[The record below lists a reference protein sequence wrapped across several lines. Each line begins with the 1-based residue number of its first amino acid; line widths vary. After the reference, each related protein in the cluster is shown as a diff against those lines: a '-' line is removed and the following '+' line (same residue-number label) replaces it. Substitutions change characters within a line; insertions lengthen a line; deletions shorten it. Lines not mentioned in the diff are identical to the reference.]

1 MASEEMDKMT
11 ADTMPRAWVER
22 LEKTEAARSGVPV
35 TVARRAV
42 ARRLGVSP
50 GTVENI
56 RRGRTKG
63 VRAWIA
69 DRVANAVIREIENE
83 IRGLS
88 HELQCARQCG
98 LRTGEGEIDEIQA
111 DLAALTLALK
121 GLLR

>member
-1 MASEEMDKMT
+1 MASTHEDKMS
-11 ADTMPRAWVER
+11 ADAMTRNWVEK
-22 LEKTEAARSGVPV
+22 LEKTEAARTGVPV

-69 DRVANAVIREIENE
+69 DRVANAVIREIEAE

-88 HELQCARQCG
+88 HELQIARQCG
-98 LRTGEGEIDEIQA
+98 GRTGEGEINEIQA
-111 DLAALTLALK
+111 DIAALAAALK
-121 GLLR
+121 GLAR

>member
-1 MASEEMDKMT
+1 MASMKEDEMS
-11 ADTMPRAWVER
+11 ADILTRAWVEK
-22 LEKTEAARSGVPV
+22 LEKTEAARTGVPV

-98 LRTGEGEIDEIQA
+98 ARAGESQIHEIQA
-111 DLAALTLALK
+111 DFEALTLALK